1 MRTTRWWWIRHAP
14 VTTDGGCIY
23 GQRDLPADVSDV
35 AAFSALAACL
45 PHEAYWVTSHL
56 KRTHQTAAAIAEAG
70 ARAIEPAIEPDLAE
84 QHFGEW
90 QGRDRTEIY
99 QEHGQKHGLWLAPAE
114 FTPPGGE
121 SFVAVI
127 ERVSRAVERLTA
139 ENEGVDIIAVAHGG
153 TIRAALGLALDT
165 TAERALAFSTDNLS
179 LTRIDHI
186 RASNADAAWRV
197 VAVNLSPHGLGSGEI
212 GRRRGN
218 WSRQN

>member
-35 AAFSALAACL
+35 AAFVALAGSL
-45 PHEAYWVTSHL
+45 PRQAFWVTSHL
-56 KRTHQTAAAIAEAG
+56 KRTHQTAAAIAQALPAG
-70 ARAIEPAIEPDLAE
+70 AGTRVIEPAIEPDLAE

-90 QGRDRTEIY
+90 QGRDRAQVY
-99 QEHGQKHGLWLAPAE
+99 QQYGQEHGLWLAPAE

-127 ERVSRAVERLTA
+127 ERVTRVVERLTQ
-139 ENEGVDIIAVAHGG
+139 ENEGADIIAVAHGG
-153 TIRAALGLALDT
+153 TIRAALCLALET

-179 LTRIDHI
+179 LTRIDHL
-186 RASNADAAWRV
+186 RAPGAGAAWRV
-197 VAVNLSPHGLGSGEI
+197 VGVNLSPLGLGS
-212 GRRRGN
+212 N
-218 WSRQN
+218 